1 VWLDCNEEPY
11 RKASK
16 AILDAPHSRVTIAL
30 ARGSRCHAKRSPH
43 GAGARTMA
51 AKVFISYRRADSAGY
66 SGRVMDRL
74 DRELGRGS
82 DRIQNDSGL
91 PQGLSRTWGAH
102 SVRRS
107 AQALE

>member
-51 AKVFISYRRADSAGY
+51 AKVFIS
-66 SGRVMDRL
+66 
-74 DRELGRGS
+74 
-82 DRIQNDSGL
+82 
-91 PQGLSRTWGAH
+91 
-102 SVRRS
+102 
-107 AQALE
+107 